1 MEGWQF
7 KITDA
12 EGKVLEGSPF
22 ASNKDGIILTGNL
35 LPGQYTVEELLPEN
49 SLYQCVSENP
59 QTVTIKQGEIVEV
72 SFVNA
77 LRTGKVT
84 AEKIDITGSPLAGA
98 TFRLEWSE
106 DGSLWHPVTYS
117 ETIVRGG
124 CSNPDVTDGS
134 LTTGTDGLLEWD
146 NLYPGLQYRLTETKA
161 PEGFKLLT
169 EAAFT
174 GTLPT
179 DTLSVELTVVNA
191 RTFTMPETGAI
202 SGAVLRVLGLAAAIS
217 CLCMLSVL
225 SRKRHW

>member
-1 MEGWQF
+1 M
-7 KITDA
+7 
-12 EGKVLEGSPF
+12 
-22 ASNKDGIILTGNL
+22 
-35 LPGQYTVEELLPEN
+35 
-49 SLYQCVSENP
+49 
-59 QTVTIKQGEIVEV
+59 
-72 SFVNA
+72 
-77 LRTGKVT
+77 
-84 AEKIDITGSPLAGA
+84 EKIDITGSPLAGA

-174 GTLPT
+174 GTLPA

-191 RTFTMPETGAI
+191 RTFTMPDTGGNTAMIFRILSMI
-202 SGAVLRVLGLAAAIS
+202 SGTVCLTMLIYSKKRLA
-217 CLCMLSVL
+217 
-225 SRKRHW
+225 